1 MKKLTAVLA
10 ILVLLISCNL
20 NSSKEAP
27 KKILKEANG
36 RINSLL
42 VVMKDIE
49 WQGVMGDAL
58 REVIAEP
65 VLGLPQPESQ
75 FEVSQVSQNHFGRMF
90 RATRN
95 VIAVEIGDKNE
106 LKIATDVYAAP
117 QVILTVIGTSEE
129 EVVKLIQANKNKI
142 VRAYKNSDI
151 KSVQR
156 SILKKHYPIEKVK
169 TFNEQNYSI
178 KIPRKYNVVEDNGEF
193 VWYRYHIG
201 GDHTM
206 ELITYSY
213 ELESPEDEAGE
224 NITIN
229 RNVIG
234 SKYIPGQTEGSYMIT
249 EEAYTPHIF
258 KIDLNGYEAFETRG
272 KWEVHKMYMAGPFLS
287 YSVLDKVNN
296 RMIVVEGFTFAP
308 AINKRDYMFE
318 LEAILRTFKMG

>member
-1 MKKLTAVLA
+1 MRKLTALFA
-10 ILVLLISCNL
+10 ILVLLTSCNET
-20 NSSKEAP
+20 SKEAP

-49 WQGVMGDAL
+49 WQGAMGDAL
-58 REVIAEP
+58 REVVAEP

-75 FEVSQVSQNHFGRMF
+75 FEVSQVSRDHFGRMF

-95 VIAVEIGDKNE
+95 VIAVEIGDANE
-106 LKIATDVYAAP
+106 LKIAKNVYASP
-117 QVILTVIGTSEE
+117 QVILTITGTSKE
-129 EVVKLIQANKNKI
+129 EVIKLIEENKRKI
-142 VRAYKNSDI
+142 VQAYKISDI

-156 SILKKHYPIEKVK
+156 SILKKHYPIENIK

-193 VWYRYHIG
+193 VWYRYRMG

-206 ELITYSY
+206 ELIAYSY

-224 NITIN
+224 NISIN

-249 EEAYTPHIF
+249 EEAYTPHTF
-258 KIDLNGYEAFETRG
+258 KVNLNGYEAFETRG
-272 KWEVHKMYMAGPFLS
+272 KWEVQNMYMAGPFLS
-287 YSVLDKVNN
+287 YSVLDKANN

-318 LEAILRTFKMG
+318 LEAILRTFRMG

>member
-1 MKKLTAVLA
+1 MKKLTALLA
-10 ILVLLISCNL
+10 ILVLLTSCADT
-20 NSSKEAP
+20 SKEPP

-49 WQGVMGDAL
+49 WQGAMGDAL
-58 REVIAEP
+58 RQVVAEP

-75 FEVSQVSQNHFGRMF
+75 FEVSQVSQDHFGRMF

-95 VIAVEIGDKNE
+95 VIAVEIGDENKLQTASN
-106 LKIATDVYAAP
+106 VYAAP
-117 QVILTVIGTSEE
+117 QVILTITGTSEE
-129 EVVKLIQANKNKI
+129 EVIKLIEENKRKI
-142 VRAYKNSDI
+142 VQAYKISDI

-156 SILKKHYPIEKVK
+156 SILKKHYPVESIK
-169 TFNEQNYSI
+169 TFQEQNYSI

-193 VWYRYHIG
+193 AWYRYHIG

-206 ELITYSY
+206 ELITYTY

-224 NITIN
+224 NISIN

-249 EEAYTPHIF
+249 EEAYTPHTF
-258 KIDLNGYEAFETRG
+258 KVDLNGYEAFETRG
-272 KWEVHKMYMAGPFLS
+272 KWEVYNMYMAGPFLS
-287 YSVLDKVNN
+287 YSVLDKENN